1 MRNFLKNYL
10 CKISEPSTS
19 FVIKSDISGDLCKMG
34 LHAAIHEEGHHWRLE
49 KALHCQERF
58 DRVLKEK
65 ELDEE
70 LLKHYLCEL
79 DGELLKNY
87 LCEV

>member
-1 MRNFLKNYL
+1 M
-10 CKISEPSTS
+10 
-19 FVIKSDISGDLCKMG
+19 
-34 LHAAIHEEGHHWRLE
+34 LE

-70 LLKHYLCEL
+70 LLKNYLCEL
-79 DGELLKNY
+79 DEELLKNY